1 MNSRLKYTFFAVFCA
16 LFLMLSGGAA
26 VSAQDKD
33 SGKPPASDK
42 TERTEKS
49 EKDKKNPK
57 TADGLAPVTLR
68 DLAVD
73 FPEVDDWDRSEIQ
86 KYPTEELGFSI
97 NYESEEGGRVT
108 IYVYSGGK
116 KNIPDD
122 ISDKIIA
129 GEFSKAKNDI
139 QKVADMG
146 YYQNVKEVKNDTV
159 TLGGANGKVKALR
172 ALYNLS
178 AGGRDLTSEIYI
190 LAHQNRF
197 IKIRATRPRD
207 KDANGNPA
215 VSKLL
220 AEIDTMF
227 APK

>member
-1 MNSRLKYTFFAVFCA
+1 MNSRLKYAFFAVFCA

-26 VSAQDKD
+26 VSAQD
-33 SGKPPASDK
+33 SGGKPPSTDK
-42 TERTEKS
+42 TEKP

-68 DLAVD
+68 DLAVN
-73 FPEVDDWDRSEIQ
+73 FPDVDGWEKSEIQ

-97 NYESEEGGRVT
+97 NYESETGGRVT
-108 IYVYSGGK
+108 IYVYNGGK

-122 ISDKIIA
+122 VSDKIIA
-129 GEFSKAKNDI
+129 TEFGNAKNDI
-139 QKVADMG
+139 RKIADMG
-146 YYQNVKEVKNDTV
+146 YYQNVKEAKNDTV
-159 TLGGANGKVKALR
+159 TLGGTGGKVKALR

-178 AGGRDLTSEIYI
+178 AGGQDLTSEIYI
-190 LAHQNRF
+190 FGHQNRF

-207 KDANGNPA
+207 KDEKGNQA
-215 VSKLL
+215 VTNLL